1 MKISFLF
8 TLGISTS
15 ILKQSFNFFHVEC
28 RKQGEKER
36 GGREGG
42 KRGEKEEEE
51 EEEKCLLY
59 NMEELKDCFK
69 IEVLIPGV
77 KREDIFTYIED
88 NVLSVV
94 VLNNNCE
101 QFNTGKLQI
110 HEFDTGCLQRHIL
123 LPDNADAEFTSAEYK
138 EGMLSIYI
146 SKTQEPSK
154 TNTQHILIY

>member
-1 MKISFLF
+1 MTYNLPYPKEHSVYPGEYVPLP
-8 TLGISTS
+8 
-15 ILKQSFNFFHVEC
+15 
-28 RKQGEKER
+28 EKEA
-36 GGREGG
+36 
-42 KRGEKEEEE
+42 
-51 EEEKCLLY
+51 LLAGLRISGVDSAVQMPAV